1 MDGVLRFASL
11 GWGSFLF
18 SVLLRSSDG
27 LVLFIYY
34 LHSFLSSFFL
44 FFPSRSCMEHDGMKE
59 TKITLQTGN
68 MAYTNWGG
76 EKKGGHVLFCLL
88 RCYCSWHTYSGSLL
102 QDHCFMYTTTE
113 STGHMFF
120 QHYLRKSLL
129 YDLLFSPYLLAYLQ
143 SIRCYTA
150 SHEILLA
157 AHLSP
162 CSLQSPLP
170 HHMEPC
176 CTLFSTCC
184 LQSPLPS
191 HMKLG
196 RSMCRGKMR
205 DTHAWM
211 YVYRAQWRKWTTL
224 SAESSFSR

>member
-1 MDGVLRFASL
+1 
-11 GWGSFLF
+11 
-18 SVLLRSSDG
+18 
-27 LVLFIYY
+27 
-34 LHSFLSSFFL
+34 
-44 FFPSRSCMEHDGMKE
+44 
-59 TKITLQTGN
+59 
-68 MAYTNWGG
+68 MAYTNWGRG
-76 EKKGGHVLFCLL
+76 GKKVGMYFFCLFVVIVRGQPTL
-88 RCYCSWHTYSGSLL
+88 NRYLKTIVSCTVYYYRKHRSYVFFSIIHESYC
-102 QDHCFMYTTTE
+102 CMIC
-113 STGHMFF
+113 
-120 QHYLRKSLL
+120 L
-129 YDLLFSPYLLAYLQ
+129 YSPYLVAYLQ

-157 AHLSP
+157 AHFSP
-162 CSLQSPLP
+162 YSLQSPLP

-184 LQSPLPS
+184 LQSPLPR